1 MRILVALM
9 ALMFSGPALCG
20 DTKLPIPRPKAPTAI
35 DGQCARNFG
44 INKGRSLP
52 PLVLNGG
59 VAACSAVGVPLSD
72 HADLLATE
80 KWAEALAA
88 RYLLDVAELTH
99 ERDWYKAK
107 LEKELEPVPWLERPS
122 TQRWFGRLET
132 LVTVGV
138 VAAGLGAAYQ
148 YGSGG
153 FK

>member
-1 MRILVALM
+1 MILFLGM
-9 ALMFSGPALCG
+9 ALASEPIKRPEAPKSVAGECTKVYSINRGQPLPSPLLSPSG
-20 DTKLPIPRPKAPTAI
+20 KAS
-35 DGQCARNFG
+35 C
-44 INKGRSLP
+44 SS
-52 PLVLNGG
+52 
-59 VAACSAVGVPLSD
+59 VAVPLSQFS
-72 HADLLATE
+72 DLLQTE
-80 KWAEALAA
+80 VWGKSVAQQYKVDTAAL
-88 RYLLDVAELTH
+88 EM

-107 LEKELEPVPWLERPS
+107 LEKELEPTPWLERPS

>member
-1 MRILVALM
+1 MTLLFLGM
-9 ALMFSGPALCG
+9 ALASE
-20 DTKLPIPRPKAPTAI
+20 PIKRPEAPKAVVGECPKVYSI
-35 DGQCARNFG
+35 NRGQP
-44 INKGRSLP
+44 LP
-52 PLVLNGG
+52 SPLLSPSGKANCSS
-59 VAACSAVGVPLSD
+59 VAVPLSQFS
-72 HADLLATE
+72 DLLQTE
-80 KWAEALAA
+80 VWGKSVAQQYKVDTAAL
-88 RYLLDVAELTH
+88 EM

-107 LEKELEPVPWLERPS
+107 LEKELEPTPFLERPG

>member
-1 MRILVALM
+1 VA
-9 ALMFSGPALCG
+9 
-20 DTKLPIPRPKAPTAI
+20 
-35 DGQCARNFG
+35 
-44 INKGRSLP
+44 
-52 PLVLNGG
+52 
-59 VAACSAVGVPLSD
+59 VPLSQFS
-72 HADLLATE
+72 DLLQTE
-80 KWAEALAA
+80 VWGKSVAQQYKVDTAAL
-88 RYLLDVAELTH
+88 EM

-107 LEKELEPVPWLERPS
+107 LEKELEPTPWLERPS